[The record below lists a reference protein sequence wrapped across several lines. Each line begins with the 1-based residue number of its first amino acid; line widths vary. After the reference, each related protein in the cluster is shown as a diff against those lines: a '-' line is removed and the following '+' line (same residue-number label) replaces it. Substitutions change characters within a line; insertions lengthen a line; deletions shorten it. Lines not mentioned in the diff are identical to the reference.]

1 MNLLSVDNLSK
12 SYSDKWLFNDIHFG
26 LSKGDKM
33 ALVGANG
40 AGKTTL
46 LKIIAGIE
54 KQDNGYVAFSNH
66 ATVAYLAQDPELDLE
81 KTIEQTIYGDDNPV
95 LSIIKQY
102 ESAIL
107 LDDFPA
113 DKMQFLLEKMEEYE
127 AWDFDKLVAQVL
139 SKLGITNIKQ
149 LNQSLSGGQRKRV
162 ALAKMILFKP
172 DLLLL
177 DEPTNHLDLEAIE
190 WLEVLL
196 KSHSITLL
204 MITHDRYFL
213 DNVATQIIEL
223 DGGKLFHHNG
233 NYAKFLE
240 NKSARKANE
249 KIEMSKAR
257 LLMLKELEWMRKMPK
272 ARGTKS
278 KSRIEAFYD
287 LKDKVS
293 QASTESKVEINVEA
307 TRLGNKVVEMKNVSF
322 SYNELPIVNDFTYLF
337 NKKDRIGIIGKNG
350 VGKSTFLNLLT
361 QKINPQKGTIVHG
374 PTLNMG
380 YFTQQNELLNYSNRI
395 IDEVKAIAEYV
406 VLGNG
411 DEVSVAKLLEM
422 FLFPPSMQHTPISKL
437 SGGEKKR
444 LQLLKVLVS
453 NPNFLIL
460 DEPTNDLDIDTLNVL
475 EDFLTD
481 YKGCLVLVS
490 HDRYFMD
497 NLVEHL
503 FVFEENG
510 EIKDFYGN
518 YSDLRME
525 QAEKQKEKQA
535 VAPLNKPVETKAPE
549 VKKQKKS
556 FKEQQEF
563 NQLEKELAEL
573 ELLKTELEKKLEKGS
588 ENHSEIIEWADK
600 LESVNNEIEVKTMRW
615 LELSELD

>member
-66 ATVAYLAQDPELDLE
+66 ASVAYLAQDPELDLE
-81 KTIEQTIYGDDNPV
+81 KTIEQTIYGEDNPV

-113 DKMQFLLEKMEEYE
+113 DKMQFLLEKMEEFE
-127 AWDFDKLVAQVL
+127 AWEFDKLVAQVL

-293 QASTESKVEINVEA
+293 QSSTESKVEINVEA
-307 TRLGNKVVEMKNVSF
+307 TRLGNKVVEMHNVSF
-322 SYNELPIVNDFTYLF
+322 SYNELPIVNNFTYLF

-525 QAEKQKEKQA
+525 QSEKQKEKQV
-535 VAPLNKPVETKAPE
+535 VAPINKTIETKVAE

-563 NQLEKELAEL
+563 NQLEKELTEL
-573 ELLKTELEKKLEKGS
+573 ETFKIELEKKLEKGS

-600 LESVNNEIEVKTMRW
+600 LESVNKEIEVKTMRW

>member
-54 KQDNGYVAFSNH
+54 KQDNGNVAFSNQ
-66 ATVAYLAQDPELDLE
+66 ATVAYLAQDPELDLQ

-102 ESAIL
+102 DMAIL
-107 LDDFPA
+107 NDDFPA
-113 DKMQFLLEKMEEYE
+113 DKMQYLLEKMEEYE

-139 SKLGITNIKQ
+139 SKLGIHNIKL

-223 DGGKLFHHNG
+223 DGGKLYHHNG

-293 QASTESKVEINVEA
+293 QANTESKVEINVEA
-307 TRLGNKVVEMKNVSF
+307 TRLGNKVIEMNNVSF
-322 SYNELPIVNDFTYLF
+322 SYKDLPIVNDFTYLF

-350 VGKSTFLNLLT
+350 IGKSTFLNLLT
-361 QKINPQKGTIVHG
+361 QKINPNKGSIVHG
-374 PTLNMG
+374 PTLNLG

-475 EDFLTD
+475 EDFLND

-510 EIKDFYGN
+510 VIKDFYGN

-525 QAEKQKEKQA
+525 QAASEKVKQEPEKEIK
-535 VAPLNKPVETKAPE
+535 PIENKENGTK
-549 VKKQKKS
+549 KIKKS
-556 FKEQQEF
+556 FKELQEF
-563 NQLEKELAEL
+563 NQIEKELNEL
-573 ELLKTELEKKLEKGS
+573 ENLKLDFEKKLETGS
-588 ENHSEIIEWADK
+588 ESHVTIAEWAAK
-600 LESVNNEIEVKTMRW
+600 LEQINKDIEIKTMRW

>member
-54 KQDNGYVAFSNH
+54 KQDNGNVAFSNQ
-66 ATVAYLAQDPELDLE
+66 ATVAYLAQDPELDLQ
-81 KTIEQTIYGDDNPV
+81 KTIEQTIYGEDNPV

-107 LDDFPA
+107 DEDFPA
-113 DKMQFLLEKMEEYE
+113 DKMQFLLEKMEEFE

-139 SKLGITNIKQ
+139 SKLGINNIKL

-223 DGGKLFHHNG
+223 DGGKLYHHNG

-249 KIEMSKAR
+249 RIEMSKAR

-293 QASTESKVEINVEA
+293 QANTESKVEINVEA

-322 SYNELPIVNDFTYLF
+322 SYNDLPIVNDFTYLF

-361 QKINPQKGTIVHG
+361 QKIIPNQGTIVHG
-374 PTLNMG
+374 PTLNLG
-380 YFTQQNELLNYSNRI
+380 YFTQQNELLNFSNRI

-510 EIKDFYGN
+510 KIKDFYGN
-518 YSDLRME
+518 YSDLRLE
-525 QAEKQKEKQA
+525 QTEQNKEKQEPEKSIKA
-535 VAPLNKPVETKAPE
+535 TEKKVTETKKI
-549 VKKQKKS
+549 KKT

-563 NQLEKELAEL
+563 NQLELELSDLEKLKSEL
-573 ELLKTELEKKLEKGS
+573 EMNLANGS
-588 ENHSEIIEWADK
+588 ENHATIAEWAEN
-600 LESVNNEIEVKTMRW
+600 LEKINNDIEIKSMRW